1 VALVGAGRVATALGV
16 LLARAGH
23 DVVAASG
30 RAASRERVA
39 LHLPAAKFVSDAG
52 AAQAARTIL
61 LGVPDDLIEPTTAA
75 LAAGHVL
82 GPGRRLVHLSG
93 SVSLEALAPARESG
107 AGVLSM
113 HPLQSFPDV
122 ETGIERM
129 PGSGVGVTAA
139 GEADAAF
146 GEELARDVGGRP
158 FRISDTVKPLYHAAA
173 VFSSNYLVIVEA
185 LAERLLAA
193 AGVEEAAALLE
204 PLARTSFDR
213 TFSLGP
219 TAALTGPASRGDA
232 GTIRR
237 NLEALAAGAPDA
249 VPPYAALAAAAAGM
263 AEEAG
268 RLTRE
273 QRLALEE
280 AIRPWK

>member
-16 LLARAGH
+16 LLERAGH

-30 RAASRERVA
+30 REPSRRRVA
-39 LHLPAAKFVSDAG
+39 AHLPAARFVPAVE
-52 AAQAARTIL
+52 AAAAARTVL
-61 LGVPDDLIEPTTAA
+61 LGVPDDLIESAASA
-75 LAAGHVL
+75 LAADEVL
-82 GPGRRLVHLSG
+82 GSGRRLVHLSG
-93 SVSLEALAPARESG
+93 SVSLEALAPARRSG

-129 PGSGVGVTAA
+129 PGSGVAITAHDA
-139 GEADAAF
+139 ADAAF
-146 GEELARDVGGRP
+146 AEDLARDIEGRP
-158 FRISDTVKPLYHAAA
+158 FRIPDTVKPLYHAAA
-173 VFSSNYLVIVEA
+173 VFSSNYLVVVEA
-185 LAERLLAA
+185 LAERLFAA
-193 AGVEEAAALLE
+193 AGIEEAAALLE
-204 PLARTSFDR
+204 PLARTAFDR

-237 NLEALAAGAPDA
+237 NLRALAAGAPDI
-249 VPPYAALAAAAAGM
+249 VPPYAALAAAAAGL

-273 QRLALEE
+273 QRLELEE
-280 AIRPWK
+280 AIRPWR

>member
-16 LLARAGH
+16 LLERAGH
-23 DVVAASG
+23 EVVAASG
-30 RAASRERVA
+30 REPSRQRVA
-39 LHLPAAKFVSDAG
+39 AHLPAARFVPAG
-52 AAQAARTIL
+52 EAAAAARTVL
-61 LGVPDDLIEPTTAA
+61 LGVPDDLIDPAAAA
-75 LAAGHVL
+75 LAADEVL

-129 PGSGVGVTAA
+129 PGSGVAITAHDA
-139 GEADAAF
+139 ADAAF
-146 GEELARDVGGRP
+146 AEDLARDIEGRP
-158 FRISDTVKPLYHAAA
+158 FRIPDTVKPLYHAAA
-173 VFSSNYLVIVEA
+173 VFSSNYLVVVEA
-185 LAERLLAA
+185 LAERLFAA
-193 AGVEEAAALLE
+193 AGIEEAAALLE
-204 PLARTSFDR
+204 PLARTAFDR

-237 NLEALAAGAPDA
+237 NLRALAAGAPDI
-249 VPPYAALAAAAAGM
+249 VPPYAALAAAAAGL

-273 QRLALEE
+273 QRLELEE
-280 AIRPWK
+280 AIRPWR